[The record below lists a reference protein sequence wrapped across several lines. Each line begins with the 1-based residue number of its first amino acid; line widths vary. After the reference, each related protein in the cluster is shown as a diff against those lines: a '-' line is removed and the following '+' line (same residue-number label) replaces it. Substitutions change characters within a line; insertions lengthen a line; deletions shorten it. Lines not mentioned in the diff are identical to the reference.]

1 MARKLDSLEE
11 HLGSAFDCSDVDVLE
26 TQNCYDGFFQL
37 DRLQLKHRKF
47 NGGWSE
53 KIYREVVHRKN
64 AVGILAYDPDL
75 DAVCLIQQFRC
86 AILGLSESPW
96 AVELIAGLMDK
107 EGEDEQQVVIRESRE
122 EAGLTLDYVEKIN
135 SYWLSIGGSNERMS
149 LYVGLASLEN
159 VGGIHGVEDE
169 SEDIRALVV
178 AREEAEKWAFES
190 GQSNATC
197 IIALQWLKNERHRL
211 QFIWQNGL

>member
-1 MARKLDSLEE
+1 MSRKLDSLEKQ
-11 HLGSAFDCSDVDVLE
+11 LDSSFGSSDVEVLE
-26 TQNCYDGFFQL
+26 TQNCYDGFFRL
-37 DRLQLKHRKF
+37 DRVRLKHRKF
-47 NGGWSE
+47 NGDWSDE
-53 KIYREVVHRKN
+53 IYREVIHRKN
-64 AVGILAYDPDL
+64 AVGVLVYDPEL

-96 AVELIAGLMDK
+96 AFELIAGLMDK
-107 EGEDEQQVVIRESRE
+107 EGEEETEVVIRESRE
-122 EAGLTLDYVEKIN
+122 EAGLNLDYVEKIN

-149 LYVGLASLEN
+149 LYIGLASLKN

-169 SEDIRALVV
+169 SEDIRAWVV
-178 AREEAEKWAFES
+178 AREEAESWAFES

-211 QFIWQNGL
+211 QSIWQNGT